1 MTEGVA
7 TSPEDAAAAR
17 AAEQARI
24 RKERREAKI
33 KAGGSARL
41 NKITGLGGGLQ
52 RDPIPQPPTA
62 EQPSDSAAAAQ
73 PAAAGT
79 AEHADPAEV
88 DISEHYYAPR
98 ATPRQPADSSPA
110 PPTPPSAAAPEM
122 SEAQLRQLMLG
133 LDPRAGAGAGGAPPF
148 PGPPGAADED
158 PMMKLLS
165 QMMGGGGMPGGGPG
179 MFPPG
184 MMGGGG
190 TTPQQQA
197 TAPPPVDTYAV
208 AWRLLHLAVALGLGL
223 YMALFSGF
231 NGTREARDRAAR
243 ASADGIPDL
252 LDGDDAGRRHLF
264 FWGFATAEAVLI
276 TSRFFL
282 DRARAPPSG
291 IVWTVASFLPG
302 PFRGYAESVLR
313 YGQIFST
320 VRSDLLVCV
329 FILGVSS
336 WLQSCTLCS
345 LGQ

>member
-1 MTEGVA
+1 MTEGVGAGA

-62 EQPSDSAAAAQ
+62 EQPSNTAAAS
-73 PAAAGT
+73 PAA

-98 ATPRQPADSSPA
+98 ATPRRPADSSPVPA
-110 PPTPPSAAAPEM
+110 PPTPPSAADM

-133 LDPRAGAGAGGAPPF
+133 LDPRAGAPPF
-148 PGPPGAADED
+148 PGPPGANDED

-165 QMMGGGGMPGGGPG
+165 QMMGGGMPGAGGGPG

-184 MMGGGG
+184 MMGGG
-190 TTPQQQA
+190 TAPQQA
-197 TAPPPVDTYAV
+197 AAAAVPPPVDTYAV

-223 YMALFSGF
+223 YMALFSSF

-252 LDGDDAGRRHLF
+252 LDGDDAERRHLF

-291 IVWTVASFLPG
+291 IIWTVASFLPG

-320 VRSDLLVCV
+320 IRSDLLVCV

-336 WLQSCTLCS
+336 WLQSCSLCS